1 MFWKIIFI
9 GFLLYILYRFVF
21 GFILPVYKATQNIKK
36 GFRDIQ
42 EKANDHMRQQQVGQ
56 QNQQQPGNTSAK
68 QESLGEYIDFE
79 EVK

>member
-1 MFWKIIFI
+1 MFWKIIFL

-21 GFILPVYKATQNIKK
+21 GFILPVYKTTQNIKK

-42 EKANDHMRQQQVGQ
+42 EKANEQMRQQQGGQ
-56 QNQQQPGNTSAK
+56 QNQQQPVSGK